1 MARRRKGPDLRSIK
15 GRIAEALVESMFRR
29 ALYRMTRFGR
39 ESDLRGMLK
48 LGKDDDFVPDFLALK
63 ENLGSRDAPRVYGTF
78 MIEVKYRADLPRYLA
93 LQERGG
99 AKSLLAKSKAK
110 WPNLYVIFV
119 TDRPGEGRSCF
130 QALDVS
136 AYEPGGPVTTR
147 PLYEMQALDIYPNN
161 VIEHEELTRQLFGLL
176 ASLSAPSR

>member
-1 MARRRKGPDLRSIK
+1 
-15 GRIAEALVESMFRR
+15 
-29 ALYRMTRFGR
+29 MTRFGR
-39 ESDLRGMLK
+39 ETDLRGMLRP
-48 LGKDDDFVPDFLALK
+48 GKDAEFVPDFLALK
-63 ENLGSRDAPRVYGTF
+63 GDLARRDAPGVYQTF
-78 MIEVKYRADLPRYLA
+78 MIEVKYRADLARYLA
-93 LQERGG
+93 IQERGG
-99 AKSLLAKSKAK
+99 AKSRLAKSKAK

-176 ASLSAPSR
+176 SSLPS